1 MVNFVPKTSR
11 IQKKNSN
18 DLKQKTKKCEGWA
31 GPKRQ
36 QGYCLGKTSI
46 GQQSQTAIVLYK
58 NVELV
63 LGLLFGKQFA
73 SKNMQNTLV
82 AACPVFKLVKC
93 KAMRFVNS
101 YGSSAKTP

>member
-18 DLKQKTKKCEGWA
+18 DLKQKTKKCEGWV
-31 GPKRQ
+31 GPKSQ

-63 LGLLFGKQFA
+63 FRTSFWR
-73 SKNMQNTLV
+73 TI
-82 AACPVFKLVKC
+82 CFKK
-93 KAMRFVNS
+93 
-101 YGSSAKTP
+101 YAKHTSGRMPSI